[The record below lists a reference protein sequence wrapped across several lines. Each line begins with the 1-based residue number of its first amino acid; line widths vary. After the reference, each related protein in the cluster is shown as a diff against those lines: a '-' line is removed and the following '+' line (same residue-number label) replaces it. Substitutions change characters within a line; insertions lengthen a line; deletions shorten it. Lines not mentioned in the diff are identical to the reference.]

1 MQYIWFSVFSFFFL
15 HAQVVFT
22 VRGKCTY
29 REKSIPRKVSI
40 PRNVQCLR
48 ALMLGGSSDTLPET
62 GCLTELHGLIVLL
75 VVCQTVIIF
84 SMWFERLWRPGKTLI
99 IAPGTIAPCNHRLTH
114 YENFLA
120 FFAMDVFYISTNYIL
135 FIYKT
140 TTRIR
145 NFIVLKN

>member
-1 MQYIWFSVFSFFFL
+1 MFYNIPIVADFNLVIPITIKEFSCSIYDFQFFSFFV
-15 HAQVVFT
+15 HAQVAYTF
-22 VRGKCTY
+22 RGKCTF
-29 REKSIPRKVSI
+29 RKKSIPRKVSI

-99 IAPGTIAPCNHRLTH
+99 IAPGTITPRNHRLTH
-114 YENFLA
+114 YENFLT
-120 FFAMDVFYISTNYIL
+120 FPGVEFMWFL
-135 FIYKT
+135 
-140 TTRIR
+140 
-145 NFIVLKN
+145 